1 LARVARETAC
11 AIVPSEATARALRE
25 ADVGVGDDRIV
36 VVEEGSDHLPPADP
50 AAAEAVLAGLGVT
63 GGYLLAVGT
72 REPRK
77 NLARLFAAYDL
88 ARRRGAEPLALVVV
102 GPAGWGEAASA
113 PPEGVVFAGRVAPPA
128 LAGLYARARLVAY
141 VPLVEGFGL
150 PVVEAMRAGAPV
162 VAAAVPAAG
171 GAAYEVDALD
181 VEAIAAGLARVAADE
196 ALRAQLVAQG
206 RARVER
212 LTWRAT
218 AAAHV
223 AVWRRLTGAGP

>member
-1 LARVARETAC
+1 
-11 AIVPSEATARALRE
+11 
-25 ADVGVGDDRIV
+25 
-36 VVEEGSDHLPPADP
+36 
-50 AAAEAVLAGLGVT
+50 
-63 GGYLLAVGT
+63 
-72 REPRK
+72 
-77 NLARLFAAYDL
+77 
-88 ARRRGAEPLALVVV
+88 
-102 GPAGWGEAASA
+102 
-113 PPEGVVFAGRVAPPA
+113 
-128 LAGLYARARLVAY
+128 
-141 VPLVEGFGL
+141 
-150 PVVEAMRAGAPV
+150 V